1 MADDDNAGKKL
12 ANFDNMWNA
21 GCGIEPKL
29 RQWRSMKYG
38 KQVLSLTLL
47 VLRRGSLLSARSMS
61 GRSKGGN
68 CPMFKN
74 YMLVCGTAAQHFDNE
89 WLCFNTSFAKI
100 VSPTRNSAHPRTL
113 FSKIAT
119 AGDCRPYAKLTQAAL
134 PAALQEE
141 GRNEQSVC
149 VASQRQVVKCND
161 VGTKRFQHT
170 LPLDTWVQCC

>member
-29 RQWRSMKYG
+29 RQWRSVKYG

-89 WLCFNTSFAKI
+89 WLCFNTSFAKSWVPHATLHI
-100 VSPTRNSAHPRTL
+100 QGHSFPRLLQLGTVGPMPSSPKRHSLQH
-113 FSKIAT
+113 
-119 AGDCRPYAKLTQAAL
+119 CRKRDETNKASAL
-134 PAALQEE
+134 PANGKLWNAMM
-141 GRNEQSVC
+141 
-149 VASQRQVVKCND
+149 
-161 VGTKRFQHT
+161 
-170 LPLDTWVQCC
+170 